1 MRLVVSGYFGY
12 GNAGD
17 EAVLAGMLES
27 LRAEAGGI
35 DVTVLSGDPAHTVR
49 THGVPAIRRMDA
61 RAVIGALRASDG
73 LVSGGGSLLQDRTS
87 ARPVA
92 YYAGVMALARLA
104 RRPYVIYAQ
113 GLGPIERAVNRR
125 LAAMALRGAAYVSL
139 RDEASVALARELGVR
154 RPIEVVPDPAL
165 ALHPSGS
172 GAGDHVLVAV
182 RPWGPDRAYLAELN
196 AALRELASDARI
208 LALPMH
214 ETVDRGVSAEVVAG
228 IAGAGVT
235 MAGAELDAQLAAIG
249 SARLV
254 IGMRLHALVLAAA
267 AGVPAIAVSYDPK
280 VDAFAT
286 RMGQAV
292 VGHVGAPIEPSAV
305 VAAAR
310 EAMASDPAP
319 YGERVA
325 ELRGQLRRAATGS
338 LAALRGG

>member
-12 GNAGD
+12 ENAGD

-27 LRAEAGGI
+27 LRAEDG
-35 DVTVLSGDPAHTVR
+35 DLEVTVLSGDPAHTVR
-49 THGVPAIRRMDA
+49 THGVSAVRRMDP

-92 YYAGVMALARLA
+92 YYTGVMALARLA

-139 RDEASVALARELGVR
+139 RDDASVALARELGVR

-165 ALHPSGS
+165 ALHPAGS

-196 AALRELASDARI
+196 AALRELAADARI

-214 ETVDRGVSAEVVAG
+214 EAVDRAVSAEVVAG
-228 IAGAGVT
+228 IPGAEMTTAGAD
-235 MAGAELDAQLAAIG
+235 LDAQLAAIA

-286 RMGQAV
+286 RMGQAI

-305 VAAAR
+305 AAAAR
-310 EAMASDPAP
+310 EALASDPAP
-319 YGERVA
+319 YRARVA
-325 ELRGQLRRAATGS
+325 ELRGQLRRAAAES
-338 LAALRGG
+338 LAALRDG